1 MRGPGLRGGLDLK
14 ALVLAGG
21 RGTRLRPLTHSMA
34 KQLVPVANRPI
45 IHYALQQIAE
55 AGIREVVVTLA
66 PETAGEL
73 RASIGDGARFGLD
86 VAYVVQEAP
95 LGLADAVRVAQPLLG
110 ASPFLMF
117 LGDNLIQ
124 GGVSEWV
131 EAFGRTDADAELLLK
146 EVEDPRAFGVAV
158 LDQDGRVT
166 RLVEKPAD
174 PPSRL
179 ALVGIYLFRPAIFSV
194 LAGLVPSARGE
205 LEITDAIDA
214 VREGGG
220 NVRARILPGWW
231 LDTGKKDDILEA
243 NRLVLDEYTRR
254 DIRGEV
260 DAESTVTGRV
270 TLGPGSRVIRSVIR
284 GPVSIDEGCTIT
296 DAFIGPFTAVGENCT
311 VESASLEHS
320 VVLGRSRITGGVRL
334 EDSLVGRSAVVGR
347 VVRDHGASRLFVG
360 DDAQVW
366 LRA

>member
-1 MRGPGLRGGLDLK
+1 MLK

-45 IHYALQQIAE
+45 IHYALRQIAE

-73 RASIGDGARFGLD
+73 RDSIGDGSGFGLE
-86 VAYVVQEAP
+86 VTYVVQDAP
-95 LGLADAVRVAQPLLG
+95 RGLADAVRVAEPLIG
-110 ASPFLMF
+110 PSPFLMF

-124 GGVSEWV
+124 GGVREWV
-131 EAFGRTDADAELLLK
+131 EAFGRSDADVELLLK

-158 LDQDGRVT
+158 LDAAGRVT

-174 PPSRL
+174 PPSHL
-179 ALVGIYLFRPAIFSV
+179 ALVGVYLFRSTIFGV
-194 LAGLVPSARGE
+194 LPGLVPSARGE

-214 VREGGG
+214 VRLRGGS
-220 NVRARILPGWW
+220 VRARILPGWW

-254 DIRGEV
+254 DIQGEV

-270 TLGPGSRVIRSVIR
+270 TLAPGARVTRSVIR
-284 GPVSIDEGCTIT
+284 GPVSIAGGCTIT
-296 DAFIGPFTAVGENCT
+296 DAFIGPFTAIGEGCT
-311 VESASLEHS
+311 VENASLEHS
-320 VVLGRSRITGGVRL
+320 VVLGASRVSGGVRL

-347 VVRDHGASRLFVG
+347 VARDHGASRLFVG
-360 DDAQVW
+360 DDAEVW